1 MVFLSSPTHKRGYDA
16 AKLLIFLNITPIFSK
31 FFCTFVR
38 EMEIK
43 KTQQADMEQR
53 RATGFLLGLILV
65 LAVFYVA
72 LEWNSAES
80 AVDGIDP
87 IDLTDLMHETE
98 LVPMSNLET
107 ITQLPEKQQGDQG
120 EKINIVDDEVEVEV
134 EPVEEDAGNNDDEQ
148 LLKELE
154 EEQQDKALA
163 PLKVD
168 PHNPL
173 NFHVVED
180 LPQYPGGAVEF
191 LKWLTKTLRYP
202 TVAKDNRTQGKV
214 VAVFYVEKDGSIT
227 GIKITKSL
235 SAECDREALRVLR
248 MMPKWQPGIYH
259 DEPCRTKV
267 CIPIVF
273 KL

>member
-1 MVFLSSPTHKRGYDA
+1 
-16 AKLLIFLNITPIFSK
+16 
-31 FFCTFVR
+31 
-38 EMEIK
+38 
-43 KTQQADMEQR
+43 MEQR
-53 RATGFLLGLILV
+53 RTTGFLLGLILV
-65 LAVFYVA
+65 LALCYVA
-72 LEWNSAES
+72 LEWNATETG
-80 AVDGIDP
+80 DDEIDP

-98 LVPMSNLET
+98 MVPMSNEEI
-107 ITQLPEKQQGDQG
+107 ITQLEEKQPSEKG
-120 EKINIVDDEVEVEV
+120 EKLNIVDDDVEVD
-134 EPVEEDAGNNDDEQ
+134 PHEEEMTNDDEQ

-154 EEQQDKALA
+154 EQQEDKALA
-163 PLKVD
+163 PLEVD
-168 PHNPL
+168 PQNPL

-191 LKWLTKTLRYP
+191 LKWLTRNLRYP
-202 TVAKDNRTQGKV
+202 TLARERKTQGKV

>member
-1 MVFLSSPTHKRGYDA
+1 
-16 AKLLIFLNITPIFSK
+16 
-31 FFCTFVR
+31 
-38 EMEIK
+38 
-43 KTQQADMEQR
+43 MEQR

-72 LEWNSAES
+72 LEWNSQES
-80 AVDGIDP
+80 ADNIDP
-87 IDLTDLMHETE
+87 IDLTDLMHESE
-98 LVPMSNLET
+98 LVPMSNEDI
-107 ITQLPEKQQGDQG
+107 ITQLEEKQPSEQG
-120 EKINIVDDEVEVEV
+120 EKINIVDDDVEVEV
-134 EPVEEDAGNNDDEQ
+134 AEEETGDEDEQ

-154 EEQQDKALA
+154 EEQDDKALA
-163 PLKVD
+163 PLTVD
-168 PHNPL
+168 PKNPL

-191 LKWLTKTLRYP
+191 LKWLTRNLRYP
-202 TVAKDNRTQGKV
+202 TVAKNNKTQGKV

-235 SAECDREALRVLR
+235 STECDREALRVLN
-248 MMPKWQPGIYH
+248 MMPKWQPGVYH
-259 DEPCRTKV
+259 DQPCRTKV

>member
-1 MVFLSSPTHKRGYDA
+1 
-16 AKLLIFLNITPIFSK
+16 
-31 FFCTFVR
+31 
-38 EMEIK
+38 MEQK
-43 KTQQADMEQR
+43 KTQRADIDQR
-53 RATGFLLGLILV
+53 RTTGFLLGLIFV
-65 LAVFYVA
+65 LSLFYVA
-72 LEWNSAES
+72 LEWNT
-80 AVDGIDP
+80 IDSGDDIAP
-87 IDLTDLMHETE
+87 IDLDELMHESE
-98 LVPMSNLET
+98 LVPMSNEELV
-107 ITQLPEKQQGDQG
+107 TQLRDHQQNEKG
-120 EKINIVDDEVEVEV
+120 EELRIVDDDVEL
-134 EPVEEDAGNNDDEQ
+134 PDTLSNGSPTDDES
-148 LLKELE
+148 LL
-154 EEQQDKALA
+154 QDLLPDDDKKALA
-163 PLKVD
+163 PLDVD
-168 PHNPL
+168 PLNPL
-173 NFHVVED
+173 NFHIVED

>member
-1 MVFLSSPTHKRGYDA
+1 
-16 AKLLIFLNITPIFSK
+16 
-31 FFCTFVR
+31 
-38 EMEIK
+38 
-43 KTQQADMEQR
+43 MEQR

-72 LEWNSAES
+72 LEWNSVEAT
-80 AVDGIDP
+80 DDIDP
-87 IDLTDLMHETE
+87 IDLTDLMHESE
-98 LVPMSNLET
+98 LVPMSNEDI
-107 ITQLPEKQQGDQG
+107 ITQLEEKQPSEQS
-120 EKINIVDDEVEVEV
+120 EKINIVDDDVEVEV
-134 EPVEEDAGNNDDEQ
+134 AEEETGDEDEQ

-154 EEQQDKALA
+154 EEQDDKALA
-163 PLKVD
+163 PLTVD
-168 PHNPL
+168 PNNPL

-191 LKWLTKTLRYP
+191 LKWLTRNLRYP
-202 TVAKDNRTQGKV
+202 TAAKNNKTQGKV

-235 SAECDREALRVLR
+235 STECDREALRVLN
-248 MMPKWQPGIYH
+248 MMPKWQPGVYH
-259 DEPCRTKV
+259 DQPCRTKV

>member
-1 MVFLSSPTHKRGYDA
+1 
-16 AKLLIFLNITPIFSK
+16 
-31 FFCTFVR
+31 
-38 EMEIK
+38 
-43 KTQQADMEQR
+43 MEQR

-72 LEWNSAES
+72 LEWNSVEAT
-80 AVDGIDP
+80 DDIDP
-87 IDLTDLMHETE
+87 IDLTDLMHESE
-98 LVPMSNLET
+98 LVPMSNEDI
-107 ITQLPEKQQGDQG
+107 ITQLEEKQPSEQG
-120 EKINIVDDEVEVEV
+120 EKINIVDDDVEVEV
-134 EPVEEDAGNNDDEQ
+134 AEEETGDEDEQ

-154 EEQQDKALA
+154 EEQDDKALA
-163 PLKVD
+163 PLTVD
-168 PHNPL
+168 PNNPL

-191 LKWLTKTLRYP
+191 LKWLTRNLRYP
-202 TVAKDNRTQGKV
+202 TLAKNNKTQGKV

-235 SAECDREALRVLR
+235 STECDREALRVLN
-248 MMPKWQPGIYH
+248 MMPKWQPGVYH
-259 DEPCRTKV
+259 DQPCRTKV